1 MDHKKTLNF
10 VAGIPVPFRGLG
22 VSREHKTLAC
32 LQAAVGLFVFSVC
45 LAVGDAVIGSA
56 HQANPMLAWLL
67 MNLAG
72 DPAFWTSEELRA
84 VMQRDAQAGW
94 MVLWPQMRLS
104 LSALSGLLAAWVLR
118 PALSEAVRSRTLPAA
133 GA

>member
-1 MDHKKTLNF
+1 MDRKKTL
-10 VAGIPVPFRGLG
+10 G
-22 VSREHKTLAC
+22 EHKTLAC

-45 LAVGDAVIGSA
+45 LAAGDAMVGAA
-56 HQANPMLAWLL
+56 HQHNPVLSWLL

-72 DPAFWTSEELRA
+72 DPAFWTSEALRA

-104 LSALSGLLAAWVLR
+104 LSVLSGLLAAWVLR

>member
-1 MDHKKTLNF
+1 MDRKKAL
-10 VAGIPVPFRGLG
+10 
-22 VSREHKTLAC
+22 SEHKTLAC
-32 LQAAVGLFVFSVC
+32 LQATVGLFVFSVC
-45 LAVGDAVIGSA
+45 LAAGDAVIGSA

-94 MVLWPQMRLS
+94 MVLWPQMRFS
-104 LSALSGLLAAWVLR
+104 LSALSGLLSAWVLR
-118 PALSEAVRSRTLPAA
+118 PALSEAVHSRTLPAA
-133 GA
+133 GG